1 MKTDFLKN
9 AFSRASD
16 FVPDALE
23 RGYHRGIQA
32 LNMTELGARM
42 AAGQELD
49 NPGLQKIVSNIASR
63 EQKIADRAAP
73 EDVAQQ
79 MKALLGSKSVR
90 EVIVNIVKNPL
101 AVFNVVAEGMAA
113 ELPTFAVAAGSLL
126 TGPAAPIVVTAGL
139 TATSAS
145 SAYGQEM
152 MNQFRKYGYD
162 IRSTES
168 LNAALGHRFMMQ
180 EATQNAVL
188 RATIS
193 AGFTLATMG
202 ASRAVSAVSGVA
214 ARAAENVGD
223 TLLVK
228 TAIRTVGQ
236 TVQSLAMNKRLPTAG
251 EYIISQTAGAMNGR
265 VKSFVTIP
273 TR

>member
-1 MKTDFLKN
+1 MKTDFLKK

-32 LNMTELGARM
+32 LNMTELGCRM

-49 NPGLQKIVSNIASR
+49 SPVVQKIVSNIATR

-73 EDVAQQ
+73 DDVAKQ
-79 MKALLGSKSVR
+79 MQTILGSKSVR
-90 EVIVNIVKNPL
+90 EVIVNSIKNPL
-101 AVFNVVAEGMAA
+101 AVFNTVAEGMAA
-113 ELPTFAVAAGSLL
+113 ELPTFAVAAGSLF
-126 TGPAAPIVVTAGL
+126 TGPAAPVVMTVSL
-139 TATSAS
+139 TASSAS
-145 SAYGQEM
+145 SSYGQEM
-152 MNQFRKYGYD
+152 MNQFRKHGYD
-162 IRSTES
+162 LRTTES
-168 LNAALGHRFMMQ
+168 INAALGNRFMMQ
-180 EATQNAVL
+180 EANEMALL

-214 ARAAENVGD
+214 ARAVENVRD
-223 TLLVK
+223 TLVVK

-265 VKSFVTIP
+265 VKSFVAIP
-273 TR
+273 SK